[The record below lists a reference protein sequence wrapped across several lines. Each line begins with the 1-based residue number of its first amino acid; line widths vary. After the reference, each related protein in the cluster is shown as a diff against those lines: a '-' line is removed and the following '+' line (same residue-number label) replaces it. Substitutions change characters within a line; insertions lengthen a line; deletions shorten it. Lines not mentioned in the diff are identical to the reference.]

1 MYRLDPGTDFD
12 SWRDVARRA
21 LAAGIPPHEILWN
34 DEDALFAEAGLPA
47 LKGSELKVSAAFVKL
62 ARSVSCHC
70 DPRRWP
76 LLYSILWRIVR
87 GRERSLLSI
96 ASDMEVS
103 LATRM
108 SKAVGREIHKM
119 HAFVR
124 FRKIGEREDGRERFV
139 AWFEPEH
146 FIVEAGTPFFRK
158 RFANMDWSIFT
169 PKGCAHWNGSVLSF
183 TAGIEHDPFE
193 QTDELEKAWLTYY
206 RSIYNPARIK
216 LKAMQGEMPKKFWKN
231 LPEAELIESLIR
243 HTSPRVSEMIETEP
257 RPVLREPQVPY
268 LAKLKSLSIIQESR
282 APSEESSIAEIAQL
296 LPGCRQCP
304 LWERATHA
312 VCGSGPPKAALMI
325 VGEQPGDQEDLS
337 GKPFVGP
344 AGQLLDKALAQVGI
358 DRSQAY
364 VTNAVK
370 HFKWEPRGKIRLH
383 QKPSPGEIDACKPW
397 LVGELS
403 SIAPRILILL
413 GGTAARSLL
422 NRSVSVTREHGMIDA
437 PQLAPTTILTV
448 HPSYLLRLKTRSE
461 KAEAWRRFLDD
472 LRLASDAI
480 EEA

>member
-1 MYRLDPGTDFD
+1 MYRVDPGTHFD

-21 LAAGIPPHEILWN
+21 LAAGIPPDEILWN
-34 DEDALFAEAGLPA
+34 DEAALFAEAELPPA
-47 LKGSELKVSAAFVKL
+47 NDTPLKVSAAFVKL

-76 LLYSILWRIVR
+76 LLYSILWRLVR
-87 GRERSLLSI
+87 EDERSLLSI

-124 FRKIGEREDGRERFV
+124 FRKIGESPDGRERFI
-139 AWFEPEH
+139 AWFEPDH
-146 FIVEAGTPFFRK
+146 FIVEAATPFFRK

-183 TAGIEHDPFE
+183 TAGIDRDPFE
-193 QTDELEKAWLTYY
+193 QTDELEQAWLTYY

-243 HTSPRVSEMIETEP
+243 NTRPRVTEMIDTEP

-268 LAKLKSLSIIQESR
+268 LAKLKSLSIQENR
-282 APSEESSIAEIAQL
+282 PPSEATDLDEIAQL

-312 VCGSGPPKAALMI
+312 LCGVGPQKAELMI
-325 VGEQPGDQEDLS
+325 VGEQPGDQEDLA
-337 GKPFVGP
+337 GKPFIGP
-344 AGQLLDKALAQVGI
+344 AGQLLDTALTEVGI

-370 HFKWEPRGKIRLH
+370 HFKWEPRGKLRLH

-397 LVGELS
+397 LLGELS
-403 SIAPRILILL
+403 SIAPRVLILL
-413 GGTAARSLL
+413 GSTAAHSLL
-422 NRSVSVTREHGMIDA
+422 GPSISVTKDRGLIDA
-437 PQLAPTTILTV
+437 PQLAPRTILTV
-448 HPSYLLRLKTRSE
+448 HPSYLLRLETQTE
-461 KAEAWRRFLDD
+461 KVTQWKRFLDD
-472 LRLASDAI
+472 LRHAT
-480 EEA
+480 E

>member
-1 MYRLDPGTDFD
+1 MYRLDPGTHFD

-21 LAAGIPPHEILWN
+21 LAAGIPPDEILWN
-34 DEDALFAEAGLPA
+34 DEDALFAEAELPPA
-47 LKGSELKVSAAFVKL
+47 EDTELKVSAAFVKL
-62 ARSVSCHC
+62 ARSVACHS

-87 GRERSLLSI
+87 GHERSLLSI

-108 SKAVGREIHKM
+108 AKAVGREIHKM

-124 FRKIGEREDGRERFV
+124 FRKIGESDDGRERFV

-146 FIVEAGTPFFRK
+146 FIVQAGTPFFRK

-206 RSIYNPARIK
+206 SSIYNPARIK

-243 HTSPRVSEMIETEP
+243 NTRPRVTEMIETEP

-268 LAKLKSLSIIQESR
+268 LAKLKSLTIQESQ
-282 APSEESSIAEIAQL
+282 PPLETTDLHEIAQL

-312 VCGSGPPKAALMI
+312 VCGSGPPKAELMI
-325 VGEQPGDQEDLS
+325 VGEQPGDQEDLA
-337 GKPFVGP
+337 GKPFIGP
-344 AGQLLDKALAQVGI
+344 AGKLLDQALAEVNI

-370 HFKWEPRGKIRLH
+370 HFKWEPNGKSRRH
-383 QKPSPGEIDACKPW
+383 QKPSPSEIDACKPW
-397 LVGELS
+397 LLGELS

-413 GGTAARSLL
+413 GNTAARSLL
-422 NRSVSVTREHGMIDA
+422 GPGISVTKDRGLIHA
-437 PQLAPTTILTV
+437 PQLAPQVVLTV
-448 HPSYLLRLKTRSE
+448 HPSYLLRLNGKSE
-461 KAEAWRRFLDD
+461 KITEWKRFLDD
-472 LRLASDAI
+472 LRHAT
-480 EEA
+480 E

>member
-1 MYRLDPGTDFD
+1 MYRVAPGTHFD

-21 LAAGIPPHEILWN
+21 LAAAIPPDEILWN
-34 DEDALFAEAGLPA
+34 DEDALFPTAELPPA
-47 LKGSELKVSAAFVKL
+47 KDPSLKVSAAFVKL
-62 ARSVSCHC
+62 ARSVSCHS

-76 LLYSILWRIVR
+76 LLYSILWRLVR
-87 GRERSLLSI
+87 GNERSLLSI

-124 FRKIGEREDGRERFV
+124 FRKIGENDDGRERFV
-139 AWFEPEH
+139 AWFEPDH
-146 FIVEAGTPFFRK
+146 FIVEAATPFFRK

-183 TAGIEHDPFE
+183 TAGIDRDPFE
-193 QTDELEKAWLTYY
+193 QTDVLEQAWLTYC

-243 HTSPRVSEMIETEP
+243 NTRPRVTEMIETEP

-268 LAKLKSLSIIQESR
+268 LAKLKSLSVQESR
-282 APSEESSIAEIAQL
+282 APSEATDPDEIARL

-312 VCGSGPPKAALMI
+312 VCGAGPQKAELMI
-325 VGEQPGDQEDLS
+325 VGEQPGDQEDLA
-337 GKPFVGP
+337 GKPFIGP
-344 AGQLLDKALAQVGI
+344 AGQLLDQALAEVGI
-358 DRSQAY
+358 DRNHAY

-370 HFKWEPRGKIRLH
+370 HFKWEPRGKLRLH

-397 LVGELS
+397 LLGELS
-403 SIAPRILILL
+403 SIAPRVLILL
-413 GGTAARSLL
+413 GSTAAHSLL
-422 NRSVSVTREHGMIDA
+422 GPGVSVTNDRGLIDA
-437 PQLAPTTILTV
+437 PQLAPRTILTV
-448 HPSYLLRLKTRSE
+448 HPSYLLRLKTQTE
-461 KAEAWRRFLDD
+461 KVTEWKRFLAD
-472 LRLASDAI
+472 LRLANKGS
-480 EEA
+480 